1 MIAGLRLAFNI
12 AAGKFISIA
21 AVAMVV
27 RGHSE
32 FTAMPWGASSGDI
45 PSVHMLMPYLAIV

>member
-1 MIAGLRLAFNI
+1 MIAGLRLARRI
-12 AAGKFISIA
+12 ASGKFISIA

-32 FTAMPWGASSGDI
+32 FTAMPCARSSSAM
-45 PSVHMLMPYLAIV
+45 PRVHMLMPYFAMV

>member
-1 MIAGLRLAFNI
+1 MIAGLRLPAS
-12 AAGKFISIA
+12 ACGKKTSTA

-32 FTAMPWGASSGDI
+32 FTAMPCAANSADM
-45 PSVHMLMPYLAIV
+45 PSVHMLMPYFAIV